1 VWEERAGR
9 STEDQEI
16 GLSCKALEN
25 GELLVGPR
33 KSQMPG
39 KPEFSSIQ
47 KEFHYRKYTTK
58 GTERDNIQWSLVE
71 GWGHTPISKI

>member
-1 VWEERAGR
+1 
-9 STEDQEI
+9 
-16 GLSCKALEN
+16 
-25 GELLVGPR
+25 
-33 KSQMPG
+33 MPG